1 MGKNLRII
9 LLIFLIIGPIVFYH
23 YVNKKSNGR
32 FLDTA
37 FKYDQNEEN
46 LPEIA
51 LIFDDLGE
59 NLSDLKELY
68 SLDVP
73 LTVSVIPDLKF
84 SKNIAHIASR
94 CGFSVFIHLPMQPLK
109 ENTKRAPYRFI
120 GPELSRR
127 ENVMLLRHYLN
138 SLRIAI
144 GVNNHMGSAA
154 TQDVELMKVVLRMVK
169 ARGLIF
175 IDSKT
180 SPDSV
185 AYEQAQKEGLVC
197 GYNEGFL
204 DYYDSSLEMEKSL
217 DKLINS
223 AVHKGRIIAIAHP
236 KKSTIRFL
244 KGKIPE
250 LKKKIKFITIQEYFE
265 S

>member
-1 MGKNLRII
+1 MGKNLRIV
-9 LLIFLIIGPIVFYH
+9 LFLFLIIGPIFFYR
-23 YVNKKSNGR
+23 YINQKSQTG
-32 FLDTA
+32 FLDGA
-37 FKYDQNEEN
+37 FKHGQNQEN

-59 NLSDLKELY
+59 SLSDLKELY
-68 SLDVP
+68 ELDIP

-109 ENTKRAPYRFI
+109 DSAKRAPYRFI
-120 GPELSRR
+120 GPELSRG
-127 ENVMLLRHYLN
+127 ENTMLLRRYLN

-154 TQDVELMKVVLRMVK
+154 TQDVELMRLVLKMVK
-169 ARGLIF
+169 SRGLIF
-175 IDSKT
+175 IDSRT
-180 SPDSV
+180 TPDSI
-185 AYEQAQKEGLVC
+185 AYQQAQEEGLVC

-204 DYYDSSLEMEKSL
+204 DFYDSSSEMEKSL

-223 AVHKGRIIAIAHP
+223 AVRKSRIIAIAHP
-236 KKSTIRFL
+236 KKSTLRFL
-244 KGKIPE
+244 KEKVPE
-250 LKKKIKFITIQEYFE
+250 LKKRIKFITIQEYFG